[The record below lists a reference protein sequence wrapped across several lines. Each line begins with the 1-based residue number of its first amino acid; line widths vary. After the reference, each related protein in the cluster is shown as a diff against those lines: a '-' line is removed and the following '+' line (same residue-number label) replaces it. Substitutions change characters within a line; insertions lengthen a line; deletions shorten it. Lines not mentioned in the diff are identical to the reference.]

1 MYSYYFC
8 KFVGYDLKQLFIGS
22 EGTLG
27 VITGVSILTPP
38 KPNATNV
45 AILGLETYDQ
55 VMEAFK
61 LAKHHL
67 GEVLS
72 AFEFFDRPSL
82 DLTLKHIE
90 NARDPFESQVPF
102 YVLIETQGS
111 TKEHDDSK
119 LDSYLTKLM
128 EDGVVCDGVV
138 AQDQSQA
145 TLFWEIREGI
155 PEACTK
161 EGGMY
166 KYDLSVPVPELYTI
180 VLDIR
185 SKLRD
190 LGLYHPESK
199 GPVNHVVGFGH
210 MGDGNLHLNIMTT
223 GRTKELTEAI
233 EPYIYELTKANE
245 GSISAEHGVGVM
257 KVPYLGYSQSDEMI
271 HWMKEIKKMFDPKGI
286 LNPYKYFE
294 SKDPL

>member
-1 MYSYYFC
+1 M
-8 KFVGYDLKQLFIGS
+8 KQLFIGS

-38 KPNATNV
+38 KPNSTNV
-45 AILGLETYDQ
+45 AILGLDSYDQ

-61 LAKHHL
+61 LAKQHL

-82 DLTLKHIE
+82 DLTLKHLDGV
-90 NARDPFESQVPF
+90 RDPFEAQVPF

-111 TKEHDDSK
+111 SKEHDDAK
-119 LDSYLTKLM
+119 LDTYLTKLM
-128 EDGVVCDGVV
+128 EDGVVSDGVV

-145 TLFWEIREGI
+145 SLFWEIREGI
-155 PEACTK
+155 PEACSK
-161 EGGMY
+161 EGGMF
-166 KYDLSVPVPELYTI
+166 KYDLSVPVTELYTI
-180 VLDIR
+180 VLDMR

-199 GPVNHVVGFGH
+199 GPVKHIVGFGH

-233 EPYIYELTKANE
+233 EPFIYELTKAND

-257 KVPYLGYSQSDEMI
+257 KAPYLKYSKSQDMI
-271 HWMKEIKKMFDPKGI
+271 ELMKNIKKMFDPKGI
-286 LNPYKYFE
+286 LNPFKYFF
-294 SKDPL
+294 